1 MSNKKPN
8 NTLESP
14 RAFLKPIESVNPDH
28 PAGDFNQSGP
38 APTRSLLQSSGISVK
53 YFFRH
58 LMRRQNWLFAIF
70 LFAGCTTVI
79 SVERIPEIPL
89 GEPTFFPTIEAH
101 TGAVITGGNRID
113 VLLNGDETFPVMLR
127 DIKAAKSTITFA
139 QYLYEGGTLGRELA
153 QAFAER
159 CRAGVKADIL
169 LDSHGSGKTPTEIL
183 SLMRDAGCHV
193 EFFRRIDAPAI
204 IFPWKLLRYNYR
216 NHRRILVID
225 GRVGFTGGYGISD
238 AWKGDGRTAQHWRE
252 TNARIEGPVVKF
264 LQAAFAESWL
274 ETTGI
279 AIGGEGYFPRLE
291 PVGKVPAQ
299 IVSSSPAGGSFQNYL
314 LFLLSIHSAR
324 KSILI
329 TNPYF
334 IPDDVMTEAL
344 VKAAA
349 RGVRVV
355 VLTPGEIDSRL
366 TYTASRSHYG
376 PLLLGRVE
384 IFEYQPALMHAKTMV
399 VDGIWATIGTT
410 NFDNRSFALNQELN
424 LTLYDASLAR
434 RLEEIFQEDLKF
446 SKKMT
451 YEEWDSRG
459 IFERL
464 FELFTF
470 PVKEQL

>member
-1 MSNKKPN
+1 M
-8 NTLESP
+8 
-14 RAFLKPIESVNPDH
+14 RALNLLFL
-28 PAGDFNQSGP
+28 A
-38 APTRSLLQSSGISVK
+38 LL
-53 YFFRH
+53 FF
-58 LMRRQNWLFAIF
+58 
-70 LFAGCTTVI
+70 GCAEVI
-79 SVERIPEIPL
+79 SVERIPEITL

-101 TGAVITGGNRID
+101 TGAAIAGGNRVEI
-113 VLLNGDETFPVMLR
+113 LLNGDDTFSFMLR

-139 QYLYEGGTLGRELA
+139 QYLYEEGSLAREFA

-159 CRAGVKADIL
+159 CRAGIRADIL
-169 LDSHGSGKTPTEIL
+169 LDSHGSGKTPAEIIA
-183 SLMRDAGCHV
+183 LMRDAGCQV
-193 EFFRRIDAPAI
+193 EFFRRVDPPAI

-238 AWKGDGRTAQHWRE
+238 TWKGDGRTAKHWRD

-274 ETTGI
+274 ETTSI
-279 AIGGEGYFPRLE
+279 AIGGQGYFPRLE
-291 PVGKVPAQ
+291 PVGNVPAQ
-299 IVSSSPAGGSFQNYL
+299 IVVSSPAGGSFQNYL

-344 VKAAA
+344 LKAAA

-355 VLTPGEIDSRL
+355 LLVPGEIDSRL
-366 TYTASRSHYG
+366 TYTVSRSHYG
-376 PLLLGRVE
+376 PLLLGGVE
-384 IFEYQPALMHAKTMV
+384 VFEYQAALMHAKTMV
-399 VDGIWATIGTT
+399 VDGIWATIGST

-424 LTLYDASLAR
+424 LTIYDAGAAR
-434 RLEEIFQEDLKF
+434 RLEEAFQEDLKY
-446 SKKMT
+446 SKKIN
-451 YEEWDSRG
+451 YEEWHSRS

-464 FELFTF
+464 FEFFTF